1 MTARRRH
8 RLVVVGIGFVTTQLL
23 TVVAWVLATAITRHQ
38 LGGDHRPPQY
48 HGVLGW
54 VSWDGGFYR
63 FIAEHG
69 YIASNAESIR
79 FFPLYPVLGRILSV
93 PLGGNIDLALFVI
106 AKISVVVAAW
116 GIHRLVVDEGN
127 PEGAA
132 DRSVWFWLLFPGA
145 FVLGWAYSEALLVAL
160 AVWGIW
166 ALRRQRW
173 WLAAA
178 LGLGAG
184 LCRPIGVAL
193 AAAAVV
199 EIARH
204 WPPRPARRLAAQAAS
219 VVAAPLGAVAF
230 CVYSSVRGFGF
241 WAPVVIQDELRKTE
255 TPLHRLWSLPETLTG
270 QDAFTTGLHVPF
282 VIGFLVLLVIVFWR
296 LPATYGVFAAAV
308 LAAALSAEN
317 LNSIERYATSAFPL
331 AIAGALVLEGRDR
344 FTPAVYAAG
353 GALSVG
359 LCALALTGA
368 YVP

>member
-1 MTARRRH
+1 MTVRRRH
-8 RLVVVGIGFVTTQLL
+8 RLEVVGIAVVTTQLL
-23 TVVAWVLATAITRHQ
+23 TVVGWVLATAITRHQ
-38 LGGDHRPPQY
+38 LGERFRPPQY

-63 FIAEHG
+63 FISEHG
-69 YIASNAESIR
+69 YVASNAESIR
-79 FFPLYPVLGRILSV
+79 FFPLYPALAKVLSL

-106 AKISVVVAAW
+106 AKVSVVVAAW
-116 GIHRLVVDEGN
+116 GIHRLVVDEGHLV
-127 PEGAA
+127 GAA
-132 DRSVWFWLLFPGA
+132 DRAVWFWLLFPGA
-145 FVLGWAYSEALLVAL
+145 FVLAWAYSEALLGAL

-178 LGLGAG
+178 LGLAAG

-193 AAAAVV
+193 AVAALVEVV
-199 EIARH
+199 RH
-204 WPPRPARRLAAQAAS
+204 WPPRPRRRLAPQLAAI
-219 VVAAPLGAVAF
+219 VAAPVGATAF
-230 CVYSSVRGFGF
+230 CGYASWRGFGF
-241 WAPVVIQDELRKTE
+241 FAPIRIQDELRHTE
-255 TPLHRLWSLPETLTG
+255 TPFHRLWSLPDALRG
-270 QDAFTTGLHVPF
+270 HDAFTTGLHVPF
-282 VIGFLVLLVIVFWR
+282 VIGFLVLLVIAFR
-296 LPATYGVFAAAV
+296 KLPVTYGLFAAAI

-331 AIAGALVLEGRDR
+331 AIAAALALDR
-344 FTPAVYAAG
+344 QDRLTPAAYAAG